1 MNEAAIS
8 IRDLV
13 VDRGGHRV
21 LDGVSVEVAA
31 GSITGL
37 LGPSGCGKSTL
48 MRSIVGV
55 QIVASG
61 QVGVLGLPAGSQDLR
76 SEVGYVTQAPSVYL
90 DLTARQNLDYF
101 ARVLDTPDQRVA
113 EAIESVDLAASA
125 DRPVGSLS
133 GGQRARVSLATAL
146 LSRPRLLVL
155 DEPTVGLD
163 PVLRGELWAGFRDLA
178 DGGTTL
184 LVSSHVMDEADRC
197 DDIVL
202 MRDGAI
208 LAAKPREQL
217 LAETGAD
224 GVEQAFLRL
233 VSAGSSSP
241 RVVLATARRVLL
253 QLRGD
258 PRTLALLLLVPCVL
272 EALIKWV
279 FEGTPEV
286 FQRVGVPLVG
296 IFPLISMFLV
306 TSIAMLRERT
316 TGTLERLMTMP
327 LAKLDLLA
335 GYGLAFAAMAA
346 LQAVLVSFVAIGLLG
361 LDVAG
366 STPLVV
372 VFAVMNALLG
382 MALGLF
388 LSAFART
395 EFQAVQFMPAFLLPQ
410 ILLCGLLVPRDQMAR
425 PLELISYVLPMTYA
439 YDALSRVAAS
449 STVSA
454 EVWRDAVFL
463 IGATALSLA
472 LGAATLRRRTA

>member
-1 MNEAAIS
+1 
-8 IRDLV
+8 V
-13 VDRGGHRV
+13 
-21 LDGVSVEVAA
+21 
-31 GSITGL
+31 
-37 LGPSGCGKSTL
+37 
-48 MRSIVGV
+48 
-55 QIVASG
+55 
-61 QVGVLGLPAGSQDLR
+61 
-76 SEVGYVTQAPSVYL
+76 
-90 DLTARQNLDYF
+90 
-101 ARVLDTPDQRVA
+101 
-113 EAIESVDLAASA
+113 
-125 DRPVGSLS
+125 
-133 GGQRARVSLATAL
+133 
-146 LSRPRLLVL
+146 
-155 DEPTVGLD
+155 
-163 PVLRGELWAGFRDLA
+163 
-178 DGGTTL
+178 
-184 LVSSHVMDEADRC
+184 
-197 DDIVL
+197 
-202 MRDGAI
+202 
-208 LAAKPREQL
+208 
-217 LAETGAD
+217 
-224 GVEQAFLRL
+224 
-233 VSAGSSSP
+233 SP
-241 RVVLATARRVLL
+241 RVVLATGRRVLL

-327 LAKLDLLA
+327 LAKLDLLG
-335 GYGLAFAAMAA
+335 GYGLAFAAMAT
-346 LQAVLVSFVAIGLLG
+346 LQAVLVSFVAVGLLG
-361 LDVAG
+361 LEVAG

-372 VFAVMNALLG
+372 VFAVLNALLG

-425 PLELISYVLPMTYA
+425 PLELLSYVLPMTYA

-449 STVSA
+449 STVTV
-454 EVWRDAVFL
+454 EVWRDAVIL